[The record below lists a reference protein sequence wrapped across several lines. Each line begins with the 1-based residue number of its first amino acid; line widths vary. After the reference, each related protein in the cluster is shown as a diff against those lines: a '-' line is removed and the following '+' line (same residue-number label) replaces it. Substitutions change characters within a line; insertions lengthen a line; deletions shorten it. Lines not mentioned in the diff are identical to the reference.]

1 VTSPLFVLL
10 ASLAAV
16 ARVADPQ
23 ISRDLETARL
33 LQSQYRWAAAESL
46 ATAVLGRLTADP
58 RPDSLALAEA
68 LYLMS
73 FSKHSRGV
81 YADTAGQRAAF
92 RCLAIRDRALP
103 PDDGRVA
110 EALLLRS
117 RWLSSLGHA
126 DSAVAPARRAI
137 AIRTLR
143 HVPGDSLLA
152 GAWGQLGRAHRDR
165 QDFESAL
172 VAYDSAMAGHL
183 QAHGECVAVV
193 FLLAEAGYSLQRLG
207 ELERAR
213 EKLERALAI
222 SNRSPGPDSYIQ
234 SQVLDYLAGVEL
246 EAGNVAR
253 GIDLAYEAVRVI
265 SLHRRP
271 DDLGLLRL
279 QSNLGNSLMSFGD
292 YAAARRLFEST
303 APAFRSAYGADH
315 WRTMSTRVKLGMAL
329 ASLGDTA
336 AAGREFVEI
345 ESLLASKPGPPDPS
359 LGSARHYQ
367 GELLYLEGRPAAARA
382 ALESALRTERAL
394 RAPRPLEITRSHYAL
409 IATLEALGDTAAL
422 AATRRELLH
431 FADSTRLAPGITA
444 HVVTYWN
451 ARALRGL
458 GREAEAWSTALEA
471 DRQARRLV
479 ALNARL
485 LPDRSAIGLSSI
497 NDRELDLVLDL
508 SRGRPERFEIAW
520 DRVVRSRG
528 MVRAELARRRLPP
541 ALRGDSTVARAHARR
556 VDAQQTYARALVALP
571 RGPGNAN
578 EEAELERLRLEA
590 DHAER
595 DYARQIGQHGGVPPA
610 TDPGWADV
618 RARLAP
624 GQALVAF
631 VTTEVGSDTAR
642 VSAFVARSG
651 SANIERVELGRAA
664 TLRAALDPW
673 LEGVA
678 ASPGPAVAAGSPAER
693 RCRELGKAVRALTW
707 DRLAPALAGAQELY
721 VVPDGALLDLPW
733 HALPDGGTA
742 YLVER
747 DPRIHV
753 LYAERELLEPRAA
766 PRSPTLLAVGA
777 PDYAHAPSTSPESG
791 PVLAVALR
799 SSGDPCAARQGYVFD
814 PLPGAAAE
822 VEAVARGWRAAGG
835 AASLLTGMAATEEA
849 FKREAQQ
856 REVIHLA
863 THGLVADDTCAAAA
877 AGQRGVG
884 GVAALATN
892 HPAGTPPPA
901 RVNAQAPS
909 APAAPRLADSP
920 WIGRRVW
927 LALAGANRAADPA
940 RDENEGLL
948 TAEEIVTLDLTGT
961 DWVVLSACHSGVA
974 PLGFREGALGMRRAF
989 HLAGARSVIAS
1000 QWAVADEATRE
1011 WMQAL
1016 YEARTGGV
1024 RGGSEAIAAASRGVL
1039 AERRRGRRSTH
1050 PFYWAAFSASGE

>member
-1 VTSPLFVLL
+1 MTSPLFVLL

-33 LQSQYRWAAAESL
+33 LQSQYRWAAVESL
-46 ATAVLGRLTADP
+46 ATAALGRLAAEP

-92 RCLAIRDRALP
+92 RCLAIRERALP
-103 PDDGRVA
+103 PDDGRIA
-110 EALLLRS
+110 EALVLQS
-117 RWLSSLGHA
+117 RWLASLGYA

-152 GAWGQLGRAHRDR
+152 VAWGQLGRAHRDR

-193 FLLAEAGYSLQRLG
+193 FLLAEAGYSLHRLG
-207 ELERAR
+207 ELDRAR
-213 EKLERALAI
+213 EKLELALEI

-234 SQVLDYLAGVEL
+234 SQVLDYLSGVE
-246 EAGNVAR
+246 EESGNVAR
-253 GIDLAYEAVRVI
+253 GIDLSYEAVRVI
-265 SLHRRP
+265 GLHRRP
-271 DDLGLLRL
+271 DDLGVLRL
-279 QSNLGNSLMSFGD
+279 ESNLGNSLLSFGD
-292 YAAARRLFEST
+292 YEGARRLYEST
-303 APAFRSAYGADH
+303 IPAFRSAYGADH
-315 WRTMSTRVKLGMAL
+315 WRTMSTRVRLGMAL
-329 ASLGDTA
+329 VSLPDTA

-345 ESLLASKPGPPDPS
+345 ESLLGSKPGPPDPS
-359 LGSARHYQ
+359 LGSARHWQ
-367 GELLYLEGRPAAARA
+367 GELLYLEARPAAARA
-382 ALESALRTERAL
+382 ALESGLRSERAL
-394 RAPRPLEITRSHYAL
+394 RAPRPLEITRSLYVL

-431 FADSTRLAPGITA
+431 FADSTRLAAGVTA

-458 GREAEAWSTALEA
+458 GREAEAWSTALDA

-497 NDRELDLVLDL
+497 NDRELDLVLDM
-508 SRGRPERFEIAW
+508 SRGKAQRFETAW

-541 ALRGDSTVARAHARR
+541 ELRADSTIARALARR
-556 VDAQQTYARALVALP
+556 VDAQQTYARALVARP
-571 RGPGNAN
+571 RGARNAE
-578 EEAELERLRLEA
+578 EEAEFGRLRLEA
-590 DHAER
+590 EHAEQ
-595 DYARQIGQHGGVPPA
+595 DYARLIGQHGDLPPA
-610 TDPGWADV
+610 ADPGWADV

-631 VTTEVGSDTAR
+631 VTTEAESDTAR

-651 SANIERVELGRAA
+651 STTIERIELGRAA

-673 LEGVA
+673 LASVA
-678 ASPGPAVAAGSPAER
+678 ASPGPATKAGSPAER

-707 DRLAPALAGAQELY
+707 ERIAPAVADAKELY
-721 VVPDGALLDLPW
+721 VVPDGVLLDLPW

-766 PRSPTLLAVGA
+766 PRSPTLLAMGA
-777 PDYAHAPSTSPESG
+777 PDYAHAPSPSPTPG
-791 PVLAVALR
+791 PPVAVALR
-799 SSGDPCAARQGYVFD
+799 SGGDPCAARQGYAFD

-822 VEAVARGWRAAGG
+822 VEAVSRGWRATGG
-835 AASLLTGMAATEEA
+835 AASLLTGAAASEEA

-877 AGQRGVG
+877 PGQRGVG
-884 GVAALATN
+884 GVAPLTASR
-892 HPAGTPPPA
+892 PAPAPAPPP
-901 RVNAQAPS
+901 PS
-909 APAAPRLADSP
+909 LAGSP

-927 LALAGANRAADPA
+927 LALAGANRAADA

-1000 QWAVADEATRE
+1000 QWAVADDATRE

-1016 YEARTGGV
+1016 YAARTGGV
-1024 RGGSEAIAAASRGVL
+1024 RAASEAIAAASRGVL
-1039 AERRRGRRSTH
+1039 AERRRARRSTH